1 MGSPHKK
8 MKFVGLMLAG
18 AAIFAYVGVEGKP
31 MELSFSAKERI
42 DGKLNK
48 ILQILTQE
56 DDVDDDDED
65 DDYDEDDEEE
75 NDENEDDDEDDYDSF
90 DQAAHGCET
99 VGVNCLYPPP
109 TNCGPHVRCCC
120 QGLECR

>member
-1 MGSPHKK
+1 

-42 DGKLNK
+42 GGKLNK

-56 DDVDDDDED
+56 
-65 DDYDEDDEEE
+65 
-75 NDENEDDDEDDYDSF
+75 
-90 DQAAHGCET
+90 AAHGCET
-99 VGVNCLYPPP
+99 VGDNCLYPPP
-109 TNCGPHVRCCC
+109 TNCGPHVPCCC
-120 QGLECR
+120 QGLECRENKRDDEMPMMPTCHESP